1 MSSKCI
7 DFPRLLTCILN
18 SLSYF
23 KTDEK
28 GYVAIS
34 DRSISTLTG
43 LVLRTQMP
51 LKARKNLL
59 AAKKVPDGPRE
70 DLMVAYNISHHAMV
84 HIEVV
89 AFMYK

>member
-1 MSSKCI
+1 
-7 DFPRLLTCILN
+7 
-18 SLSYF
+18 
-23 KTDEK
+23 
-28 GYVAIS
+28 
-34 DRSISTLTG
+34 
-43 LVLRTQMP
+43 MP